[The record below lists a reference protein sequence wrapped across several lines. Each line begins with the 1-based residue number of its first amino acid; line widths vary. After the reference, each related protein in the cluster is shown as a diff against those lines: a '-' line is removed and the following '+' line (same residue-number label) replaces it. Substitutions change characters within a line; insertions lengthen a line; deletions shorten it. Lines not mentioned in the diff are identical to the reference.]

1 MVAEA
6 LILDKVYP
14 ENDFNRLI
22 QQAQRQVNNLNYN
35 ADFGRFGITYG
46 GNDRKEGV
54 YSNWIRHYRNLIV
67 PLAREVFDSPELDAS
82 YSMFAEY
89 RKVNDTI
96 PNLPK
101 HKDDNACT
109 YTIDVCLYYDTNW
122 AIWIEGK
129 EYYLEPNQ
137 AIVIYGEEQEHWRNE
152 FPDPDNNRV
161 GMMFNHY
168 VEPDH
173 WWNDPT
179 HSNTKRW
186 MGM

>member
-6 LILDKVYP
+6 LILDNVYP
-14 ENDFNRLI
+14 ENEFSRLI
-22 QQAQRQVNNLNYN
+22 QQAQRQVNNIDYN
-35 ADFGRFGITYG
+35 TDFGRFGITYG
-46 GNDRKEGV
+46 DNERKESV
-54 YSNWIRHYRNLIV
+54 HSNWIRHYKNLLV
-67 PLAREVFDSPELDAS
+67 PLAREVFDSPELNAS

-89 RKVNDTI
+89 RKVDDII

-152 FPDPDNNRV
+152 FPDPENNKV

-173 WWNDPT
+173 WWNDPVY
-179 HSNTKRW
+179 NTREKRR
-186 MGM
+186 GM